1 MASPTI
7 NRTSPLTA
15 FKAREAALEI
25 LKEIEEKGVY
35 LNLVLN
41 RLLSR
46 QSFPSAERTLLT
58 ELSYGVIQRLNTLDW
73 VITLYLTHPL
83 EKLTPWVRNILRLGA
98 YQLLY
103 LERVPDSAAVDESV
117 KLAHRYGHKGVA
129 GLVNAVLSK
138 ISASKETLPWPER
151 DKDPGLYLSLRY
163 SYPLWMVQR
172 WLKNMG
178 FAETEA
184 FCAAGN
190 LAPPLTVRVNTLR
203 LSKNELKRTLAR
215 EGVEATDCRYAVDGL
230 ELKLSGRLT
239 DLDGFRE
246 GLFQVQGEA
255 SMLAAP
261 LLNPQ
266 PGETV
271 LDLCSAPGGK
281 TAHMA
286 ALMQNQG
293 EIVATD
299 LYPHRL
305 KLVQETAKK
314 YRINIIYPE
323 KLDGRSLPPDK
334 KGAFQRVLLDVPCS
348 GHGVI
353 RRKGDLKWRRKPEDI
368 ASLSML
374 QLQLLKEAFKAL
386 NPGGVLLYSACTI
399 EPEETTNVIE
409 TFLAQEPSAQPAM
422 LSPLLPAE
430 LRNEE
435 KIQGRIFLWPHKHNL
450 DGFFLARIRKK

>member
-1 MASPTI
+1 VASPTI

-46 QSFPSAERTLLT
+46 QSFPGAERTLLT

-129 GLVNAVLSK
+129 GLVNAVLRK

-430 LRNEE
+430 LRSEE
-435 KIQGRIFLWPHKHNL
+435 IQGRIFLWPHKHNL

>member
-25 LKEIEEKGVY
+25 LKEIEEKGAY

-46 QSFPSAERTLLT
+46 QSFPGAERTLLT

-129 GLVNAVLSK
+129 GLVNAVLRK

-430 LRNEE
+430 LRSEE
-435 KIQGRIFLWPHKHNL
+435 IQGRIFLWPHKHNL